1 VKEHQEIGG
10 DRIGEA
16 ACLCNSEETAGLV
29 VISGAAEKKAMKT
42 LNYLEEIT
50 VAAIN
55 WAAG

>member
-16 ACLCNSEETAGLV
+16 ACLCNSEEAV

-42 LNYLEEIT
+42 LNYLEGIT